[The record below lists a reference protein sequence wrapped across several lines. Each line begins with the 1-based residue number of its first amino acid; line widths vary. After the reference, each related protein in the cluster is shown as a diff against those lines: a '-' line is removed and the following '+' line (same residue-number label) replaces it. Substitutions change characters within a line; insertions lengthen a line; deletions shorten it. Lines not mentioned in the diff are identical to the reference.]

1 MEVKLNGDVGSSR
14 EIMSSCHVI
23 MSCHHVNT
31 RTAARVTVAVEF
43 ADAAVVAGAF
53 N

>member
-1 MEVKLNGDVGSSR
+1 MEMEKVNVGEGQMQNG
-14 EIMSSCHVI
+14 
-23 MSCHHVNT
+23 HVNT

-43 ADAAVVAGAF
+43 ADAAVVAGAS